1 MKTKVKYRKFASFP
15 EIDTVKEIVC
25 YGQEHG
31 QDKKQFMFYNFA
43 GDVESKTFNEVF
55 HDLTGLGQLLY
66 KKGMK
71 GKKVAIL
78 SENSYY
84 WIACYFSIITG
95 NMTAI
100 PLDPKLPFEDLAE
113 LMVRS
118 KCDAIYYAEELE
130 GAVEVMKKT
139 EGVVIQEYIKI
150 EDFDALIAEGHEDLK
165 NGAKN
170 YLDDEVKPEDL
181 AFIVFTSGTTGKS
194 KGVMLSQKNVAS
206 VTCSC
211 CRNLTGGH
219 AIGFLPLHHC
229 LCWVGALFSSCL
241 LSEWGFVCRSLKDI
255 QNDMATYHPQNFS
268 AVPLA
273 VETIYKKIWYTA
285 KKSGK
290 EEKLKKG
297 LKLSGFLMKM
307 GIDVR
312 RKLFS
317 EIINNLGGELEMIV
331 CGGAYLDEKYERGMY
346 DFGIQIINGYG
357 ITECSP
363 TVTCN
368 SLDDFKF
375 GSAGKPIDCNEI
387 KINEPDEDGVGE
399 ILVKGSNVMMGY
411 YDDPEATAEAF
422 IDGWFKTGDYGY
434 IDEDGFLFF
443 RGRKK
448 NLIVLSNGKNVSPEE
463 IEDKLST
470 IEYVKEVVVYEEN
483 NFITAEFWLD
493 TLAVPDAKER
503 IKNDVNE
510 INKKM
515 PMYKQVAKVKTRD
528 TEFPKTTTLKILRNY
543 DKKMK

>member
-1 MKTKVKYRKFASFP
+1 MKTKVKYRKYASFP
-15 EIDTVKEIVC
+15 EIETVKEIVQ
-25 YGQEHG
+25 YGAEKG
-31 QDKKQFMFYNFA
+31 QDKKQFAFYNFA
-43 GDVESKTFNEVF
+43 GEVESKSFNQVF
-55 HDLTGLGQLLY
+55 YDLTGLGQYLY

-100 PLDPKLPFEDLAE
+100 PLDPKLPFDELAD

-150 EDFDALIAEGHEDLK
+150 EDFYSVIEEGHEDLK
-165 NGAKN
+165 NGAMN
-170 YLDDEVKPEDL
+170 YLDDEVRPEDL

-241 LSEWGFVCRSLKDI
+241 LQEWGFVCRSLKDI

-273 VETIYKKIWYTA
+273 VETIYKKVWYTA
-285 KKSGK
+285 KKSGR
-290 EEKLKKG
+290 EDALNKG
-297 LKLSGFLMKM
+297 LIISRFLMKF

-312 RKLFS
+312 RKLFKQ
-317 EIINNLGGELEMIV
+317 IIDGLGGELEMIV
-331 CGGAYLDEKYERGMY
+331 CGGAYLDEKYEKGMY

-387 KINEPDEDGVGE
+387 KIDEPDEEGVGE
-399 ILVKGSNVMMGY
+399 ILVKGTNVMMGY
-411 YDDPEATAEAF
+411 YDDPEATKEAF
-422 IDGWFKTGDYGY
+422 KDGWFRTGDFGY

-528 TEFPKTTTLKILRNY
+528 TEFPKTTTLKILRKY
-543 DKKMK
+543 K